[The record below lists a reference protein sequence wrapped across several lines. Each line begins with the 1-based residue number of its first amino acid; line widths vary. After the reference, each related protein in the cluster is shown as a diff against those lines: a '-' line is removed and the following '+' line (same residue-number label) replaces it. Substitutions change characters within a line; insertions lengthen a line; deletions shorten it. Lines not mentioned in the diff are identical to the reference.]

1 MIGDESHH
9 PERPQGIYTG
19 KVALMSLHDESSWL
33 LPKSSPLQL
42 PEDRASLVE
51 LALPFLT
58 LTLTL
63 TPDELATPAASTV
76 TTAVSNGG
84 NSKRMADTYPYKARR
99 SHFERRC
106 GTARRSARGSRSLAQ
121 KGLPLD

>member
-33 LPKSSPLQL
+33 LPKSSPLQP
-42 PEDRASLVE
+42 PEDRALLVE

-63 TPDELATPAASTV
+63 YTLRYAVGVRAPNTSLPASGKTWNA
-76 TTAVSNGG
+76 
-84 NSKRMADTYPYKARR
+84 M
-99 SHFERRC
+99 
-106 GTARRSARGSRSLAQ
+106 
-121 KGLPLD
+121 